1 MAYSSQN
8 TVDYF
13 RAYQNY
19 FWRWAERGQVIEF
32 ANQKTICYREDLSN
46 ILKNL
51 PKTTS
56 LSLGTILLI
65 LCACKDDWET
75 RYNAKKT
82 LFDIRYSSTDTNS
95 AIEDP
100 DHGLKTQAYQF
111 LCIVNQLPHQYR
123 SEMNRALLLQS
134 IFDALSV
141 KGYHMGL
148 LPILKEF
155 NSGEMDEDIFGEQ
168 AVLKQT
174 NLVQDLAPLAAALA
188 IFEDVESLV
197 LKQRTGLIA
206 LPRSIDIPQ
215 PEPVGKDLLA
225 ELENDKKTNTV
236 SQLARKI
243 MAALSIPM
251 YLNRNNEQSLGGIS
265 DIANK
270 GTYDKLLLSELAQ
283 DDLLLTARLANNEA
297 LFLKRETA
305 PNHQVQQLGIIIDST
320 LKMWGSARVFAVAAA
335 LAFRESKEKNQQL
348 KVWSLGGK
356 DLSIAELETK
366 KDTEALLEKMDPALH
381 CGEPLL
387 KAFATHAEKN
397 GRYILITS
405 AHFLK
410 DAAPAPYFL
419 KIRDRL
425 NYLITISADGHLQM
439 FQFSK
444 NQSKLIRA
452 AHIDLSDLVS
462 HDYEKKI
469 KHINQADLPAVLYEP
484 EFPLYYPT
492 SKIRVNFSNLY
503 MLANST
509 AIGVSVDSRLLFWPD
524 KNLGAKELTVQL
536 VRGKYCFG
544 EMENTIFM
552 MLIPENNTAIEI
564 YRIDAKTLSHSVTEI
579 NVPHKA
585 ATDIQFI
592 RPYFYFKSKTQL
604 SIIDPRNGT
613 VIPSNNRANEL
624 ISRQESASR
633 VFQSQLKRHLNNG
646 YSTINSVKNIHVNAT
661 GIIYSDKK
669 EFLLVN
675 DKFYWKDNQRS
686 TVNWLASPPQ
696 RILKVDHLSFIRFT
710 KFTWKDGSTATMDSR
725 GILHLKSSILHIP
738 EICIIMIV
746 GQPTACWSADGQVS
760 GSTYFTGI
768 TSAGKLKPSEFY
780 KKYIQAFVDGLK

>member
-46 ILKNL
+46 ILKDL

-75 RYNAKKT
+75 LYNAKQT
-82 LFDIRYSSTDTNS
+82 LLNIRYSSMDASSTID
-95 AIEDP
+95 DP
-100 DHGLKTQAYQF
+100 DHGLKRQAYQF

-123 SEMNRALLLQS
+123 SEMNRVLLLQS

-168 AVLKQT
+168 AVLKHI
-174 NLVQDLAPLAAALA
+174 NVIQDLAPLAAALA

-197 LKQRTGLIA
+197 LKQRTGLTA
-206 LPRSIDIPQ
+206 LPSPIHIPQ

-225 ELENDKKTNTV
+225 ELEIDKKTNTV
-236 SQLARKI
+236 SQLARRI

-251 YLNRNNEQSLGGIS
+251 YLNSNNEQSLGGIS

-356 DLSIAELETK
+356 DLSITALETK

-381 CGEPLL
+381 CGEPLV

-405 AHFLK
+405 SHFLK
-410 DAAPAPYFL
+410 DTTAAPYFS
-419 KIRDRL
+419 KIRDQL
-425 NYLITISADGHLQM
+425 NYLITISAGGHLQM

-444 NQSKLIRA
+444 KQSKLIRE

-462 HDYEKKI
+462 HGYEKKI
-469 KHINQADLPAVLYEP
+469 KQINQADLPAALYEP

-492 SKIRVNFSNLY
+492 SKIRPNFNNLY
-503 MLANST
+503 MLSNST

-524 KNLGAKELTVQL
+524 KNLGAKELAVQL
-536 VRGKYCFG
+536 ARGQYCFG
-544 EMENTIFM
+544 EMENAIFI
-552 MLIPENNTAIEI
+552 MLIPENNKAIEI
-564 YRIDAKTLSHSVTEI
+564 YRIDAKTLSYSVTEI

-585 ATDIQFI
+585 ATDIKFI
-592 RPYFYFKSKTQL
+592 SPYFYFKSKTYL
-604 SIIDPRNGT
+604 NIIDPRNGT
-613 VIPSNNRANEL
+613 VIPSNSSINEL

-646 YSTINSVKNIHVNAT
+646 YSTINSVKNIHVNAA

-686 TVNWLASPPQ
+686 TVNWLAAPPQ
-696 RILKVDHLSFIRFT
+696 RILKVDHLPFIRFT

-746 GQPTACWSADGQVS
+746 GQPTACWSTDGQIS

-768 TSAGKLKPSEFY
+768 TRAGKLKPSVFY
-780 KKYIQAFVDGLK
+780 KKYIQAFIDGLK

>member
-13 RAYQNY
+13 KAYQNY
-19 FWRWAERGQVIEF
+19 FWRWAEHGQVIEF
-32 ANQKTICYREDLSN
+32 ANQKTICYRKDLSN
-46 ILKNL
+46 ILKEL
-51 PKTTS
+51 PNTTS

-75 RYNAKKT
+75 GYNAKQT
-82 LFDIRYSSTDTNS
+82 LLDISYSLMDASSTID
-95 AIEDP
+95 DP
-100 DHGLKTQAYQF
+100 DHELKIQAYQF
-111 LCIVNQLPHQYR
+111 LCIVNQLPYQYR
-123 SEMNRALLLQS
+123 SEMNRVLLLQS

-148 LPILKEF
+148 LPLLKEF

-168 AVLKQT
+168 AILKQI
-174 NLVQDLAPLAAALA
+174 NVVQDLAPLAAALSV
-188 IFEDVESLV
+188 FKDVESLV
-197 LKQRTGLIA
+197 LKQRTGLTA
-206 LPRSIDIPQ
+206 LPIPINIPQ

-251 YLNRNNEQSLGGIS
+251 YLNSNNEQSLGGIS

-283 DDLLLTARLANNEA
+283 DDLLLSARLANNEA

-320 LKMWGSARVFAVAAA
+320 LKMWGSARIFAVAAA

-356 DLSIAELETK
+356 HLSIAELETK
-366 KDTEALLEKMDPALH
+366 KDTETLLEKMDPALH
-381 CGEPLL
+381 CGETLV

-419 KIRDRL
+419 KIRDQL
-425 NYLITISADGHLQM
+425 NYLITISASGHLQM
-439 FQFSK
+439 IRFSK
-444 NQSKLIRA
+444 NQSKLIRE
-452 AHIDLSDLVS
+452 AHIDLSDLVA
-462 HDYEKKI
+462 HTHQKKI
-469 KHINQADLPAVLYEP
+469 KQINQADLPAVLYEP

-492 SKIRVNFSNLY
+492 SKIRLNFGNVC

-509 AIGVSVDSRLLFWPD
+509 AIGISIDSRLLFWPD
-524 KNLGAKELTVQL
+524 KNLGAKELAVQL
-536 VRGKYCFG
+536 TRGQYCFG
-544 EMENTIFM
+544 EMENTIFI
-552 MLIPENNTAIEI
+552 MLIPENNKAIEI

-579 NVPHKA
+579 TIPHKA
-585 ATDIQFI
+585 ATDLQFI

-604 SIIDPRNGT
+604 SIIDPRNGA
-613 VIPSNNRANEL
+613 VITSNNSINEL
-624 ISRQESASR
+624 ISRQESVSR

-646 YSTINSVKNIHVNAT
+646 YSTINSVKNIHVNTA
-661 GIIYSDKK
+661 GIIFSDKK

-675 DKFYWKDNQRS
+675 DKFYWKDNQKS
-686 TVNWLASPPQ
+686 TVNWLASPSQ
-696 RILKVDHLSFIRFT
+696 YILKVDHLPFIRFT
-710 KFTWKDGSTATMDSR
+710 KFTWKNGSTATMDSR
-725 GILHLKSSILHIP
+725 GILHLKSSNPHIP
-738 EICIIMIV
+738 EIGIIMIV
-746 GQPTACWSADGQVS
+746 NQPTACWSADGQVS
-760 GSTYFTGI
+760 GSTYFTGSA
-768 TSAGKLKPSEFY
+768 SAGKLKPSAFY
-780 KKYIQAFVDGLK
+780 EKYIQAFIDGLK

>member
-19 FWRWAERGQVIEF
+19 FWRWAARGQVIEF

-46 ILKNL
+46 ILKDL

-75 RYNAKKT
+75 LYNAKQT
-82 LFDIRYSSTDTNS
+82 LFDIRYSSTDAS
-95 AIEDP
+95 SVIEDP
-100 DHGLKTQAYQF
+100 DQGLKTQAYQF

-123 SEMNRALLLQS
+123 SEMNRVLLLQS
-134 IFDALSV
+134 IFDALNV

-197 LKQRTGLIA
+197 LKQRTGLIV
-206 LPRSIDIPQ
+206 LPKPIDIPQ

-236 SQLARKI
+236 SQLARRI

-251 YLNRNNEQSLGGIS
+251 YLNSNNEQSLGGIS

-348 KVWSLGGK
+348 KVWLLGGK
-356 DLSIAELETK
+356 DLSITALETK

-381 CGEPLL
+381 CGEPLV

-397 GRYILITS
+397 GRYIFITS
-405 AHFLK
+405 SHFLK
-410 DAAPAPYFL
+410 DAAVAPYFL
-419 KIRDRL
+419 KIRNQL
-425 NYLITISADGHLQM
+425 NYLITISASGHLQM
-439 FQFSK
+439 FQISK
-444 NQSKLIRA
+444 NQSKLIRE

-462 HDYEKKI
+462 HGYQKKV
-469 KHINQADLPAVLYEP
+469 KRINQADLPAALYEP

-492 SKIRVNFSNLY
+492 SKIRMSENDLY
-503 MLANST
+503 VLKNDGIIAVT
-509 AIGVSVDSRLLFWPD
+509 IDLRLLYWPE
-524 KNLGAKELTVQL
+524 KAFGAKELAGQL
-536 VRGKYCFG
+536 TRGKYCFG
-544 EMENTIFM
+544 EMEDTLFM
-552 MLIPENNTAIEI
+552 LLLPDNSKELQLYKIDTAA
-564 YRIDAKTLSHSVTEI
+564 YDYSLTEI
-579 NVPHKA
+579 SISHKGIS
-585 ATDIQFI
+585 DIQFI
-592 RPYFYFKSKTQL
+592 APYFYLKHKYKL
-604 SIIDPRNGT
+604 IMIDPRNGNI
-613 VIPSNNRANEL
+613 IPSNEGDSERVK
-624 ISRQESASR
+624 SRGSDSR
-633 VFQSQLKRHLNNG
+633 IFQIRIKKHLNNG
-646 YSTINSVKNIHVNAT
+646 YSTINTVKKIYIHT
-661 GIIYSDKK
+661 LGRIIADKK
-669 EFLLVN
+669 EFLLIN
-675 DKFYWKDNQRS
+675 NEFHWKDKAAD
-686 TVNWLASPPQ
+686 VEWLNAKSQ
-696 RILKVDHLSFIRFT
+696 QILKVEHLSNIRFT
-710 KFTWKDGSTATMDSR
+710 KFSWSNGSSAIMDSR
-725 GILHLKSSILHIP
+725 GTLHLKSSKTNIP
-738 EICIIMIV
+738 EICIIMVV
-746 GQPTACWSADGQVS
+746 GKPTACWSADGYLS
-760 GSTYFTGI
+760 GAFYFTKVRG
-768 TSAGKLKPSEFY
+768 SQYLEPHVFY
-780 KKYIQAFVDGLK
+780 KKYIQAFIDGLK